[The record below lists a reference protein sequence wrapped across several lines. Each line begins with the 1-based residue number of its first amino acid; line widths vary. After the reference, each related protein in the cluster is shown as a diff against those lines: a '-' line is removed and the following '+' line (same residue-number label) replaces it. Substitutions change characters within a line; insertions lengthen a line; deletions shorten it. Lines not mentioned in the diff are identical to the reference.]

1 MQFAFYDISE
11 VAVILISHFGK
22 SKSLFSVKLCCF
34 ACPVGFVI
42 KKSKDKTLQFF
53 RVHQVKQISPLNE

>member
-1 MQFAFYDISE
+1 MQFAFYNISE
-11 VAVILISHFGK
+11 VQVILISHFGK

-42 KKSKDKTLQFF
+42 KRAKTKGCSFSEYIKLS
-53 RVHQVKQISPLNE
+53 R